1 MRKLGRAFIL
11 STSILIGT
19 ATVSMLPVAGAKVEA
34 SSIIKFSKTSY
45 QSTVKLNLRLG
56 VGTKYKTILAIPK
69 GAIITSTQKTGTW
82 YKVSYTYKL
91 KGKSVTKTGWV
102 SGAYLKEYYQY
113 KTIKDAYFITTKQA
127 KLYRSPD
134 TKKKQV
140 VTVASNNGFQSTQK
154 IVNSIGQTWYRVTYQ
169 KQNLYINSNEGSLA
183 SSSTFKQT
191 AFTADK
197 ETHLYKSFG
206 TSYDKIEVIPK
217 DTVVISSASIGDWYT
232 ITYNG
237 TSGYI
242 NIGDFTKDPTA
253 TTVSEDPTVPDI
265 SNDPIIPNVSEVT
278 IARTTFVTLS
288 KQNLYKQPD
297 ESSVLIKT
305 LPKDTMVVASIQTSN
320 DWYQVND
327 DGKTGYVPISSLQ
340 KVNTGNPMNGRT
352 GYQFIDLRTPAP
364 VTAEQINAYIE
375 TNYKK
380 FGQMSVLSGKGL
392 AFIKA
397 GTTYGVNAL
406 YLAAHAIHES
416 AFGTSEIALGKNNL
430 FGFGSYDASPFIA
443 SYRFSSVDE
452 NINYIAQQIKATYL
466 NEVSGGYRY
475 QGAILGFKTTDM
487 NNKRIDA
494 NSEGMNF
501 FYASDLNWGKAIA
514 KHMQNILPYDQAYY
528 DKAKADKRVLSTPD
542 IPIGSDL
549 FPAGTRAI
557 AKNDL
562 VLNSSKGSQDAV
574 LTLKKGSTFTVLE
587 KTNDYWV
594 NLIYNNTS
602 YWTNSID
609 FVKYKNYISVQ
620 NLGRTKV
627 DSLNVRTDPTI
638 PKDNSDSNVIT
649 ALNLNDYVQFVLNED
664 DKITTDSSK
673 KWYQIQ
679 LADGTNGWV
688 SADSKYIV
696 RELY

>member
-1 MRKLGRAFIL
+1 MYESHG
-11 STSILIGT
+11 
-19 ATVSMLPVAGAKVEA
+19 
-34 SSIIKFSKTSY
+34 
-45 QSTVKLNLRLG
+45 N
-56 VGTKYKTILAIPK
+56 
-69 GAIITSTQKTGTW
+69 
-82 YKVSYTYKL
+82 
-91 KGKSVTKTGWV
+91 
-102 SGAYLKEYYQY
+102 AY
-113 KTIKDAYFITTKQA
+113 A
-127 KLYRSPD
+127 KLA
-134 TKKKQV
+134 T
-140 VTVASNNGFQSTQK
+140 
-154 IVNSIGQTWYRVTYQ
+154 
-169 KQNLYINSNEGSLA
+169 
-183 SSSTFKQT
+183 
-191 AFTADK
+191 
-197 ETHLYKSFG
+197 
-206 TSYDKIEVIPK
+206 IPK
-217 DTVVISSASIGDWYT
+217 DTVVTSAKRIGDWYNVT
-232 ITYNG
+232 FDKTP
-237 TSGYI
+237 GYI
-242 NIGDFTKDPTA
+242 NIGDFSTYSD
-253 TTVSEDPTVPDI
+253 VSQEKITD
-265 SNDPIIPNVSEVT
+265 
-278 IARTTFVTLS
+278 TTFVTLS
-288 KQNLYKQPD
+288 ATNLYKEASD
-297 ESSVLIKT
+297 TSELVDVI
-305 LPKDTMVVASIQTSN
+305 PKSKIVVAKAKTSN
-320 DWYQVND
+320 GWYQVND

-397 GTTYGVNAL
+397 GITYGVNAL

-649 ALNLNDYVQFVLNED
+649 ALNLNDYVQFVLNRTI
-664 DKITTDSSK
+664 K
-673 KWYQIQ
+673 
-679 LADGTNGWV
+679 
-688 SADSKYIV
+688 
-696 RELY
+696 